1 MYDNLNDKNTLCI
14 NLSDLVFNVCFN
26 CTSKMN
32 NNLDAY
38 QYNDQRSHKSM
49 SLVATNKFLTD
60 TESNGL
66 DIDVNHIVGNDKGSD
81 MSDLLD
87 RSMKKVELKLHNSDL
102 KSKAPPFHGIML
114 FNNVAVLMC
123 SMFVIYKLVVT

>member
-32 NNLDAY
+32 NNLDAC

-66 DIDVNHIVGNDKGSD
+66 DIDVNHIVGSDKGSD

-102 KSKAPPFHGIML
+102 KSKAAPFHGIML

-123 SMFVIYKLVVT
+123 RMFVIYKLVVA